1 MKVRSTLSL
10 AILATVM
17 ALPAVSMASSNHLTY
32 SESGYVYWDHFKSTK
47 TRAEVVAELEAA
59 IKDGSYRRMQLQSL
73 GFFTPSKGTKT
84 REQVRQELFSM
95 TAAEK
100 AEAAKQYSNGG
111 AN

>member
-1 MKVRSTLSL
+1 V
-10 AILATVM
+10 
-17 ALPAVSMASSNHLTY
+17 VSMASTVYHPANTDA
-32 SESGYVYWDHFKSTK
+32 GYTIHWDHFKSTK
-47 TRAEVVAELEAA
+47 TRAEVVSELEAA

-73 GFFTPSKGTKT
+73 GFFATPKGTKT

-100 AEAAKQYSNGG
+100 TEAAKLYS